1 MTESLIYEKATNW
14 VDRGAPAGPVISR
27 VLGFFFDCHGPEDQ
41 KWLALAS
48 EDVVGMVAADATD
61 VAVAGYLK
69 SVARSRGIEF
79 PARAR
84 QVSIACWHIA
94 KAAEVRD
101 RAEILLRRMPATPTR
116 PPAPLAEWVASKML
130 TASEFAEFKRE
141 LRHADAAR
149 DESVT
154 GSA

>member
-1 MTESLIYEKATNW
+1 MPESLISEKASNW
-14 VDRGAPAGPVISR
+14 VDRGAPAGPVIAR
-27 VLGFFFDCHGPEDQ
+27 VLGFFFDRHGPEDHD
-41 KWLALAS
+41 WLALAA
-48 EDVVGMVAADATD
+48 EDVIGMVAADATD

-84 QVSIACWHIA
+84 QVSISCWHIA
-94 KAAEVRD
+94 KAALVRD
-101 RAEILLRRMPATPTR
+101 RAEILLRRAPPTQA
-116 PPAPLAEWVASKML
+116 PQSAPLAEWVASKML
-130 TASEFAEFKRE
+130 TPDEFAEFKNE
-141 LRHADAAR
+141 LRRAGAEH

>member
-1 MTESLIYEKATNW
+1 MIESLIYENASNW
-14 VDRGAPAGPVISR
+14 VDRGAPAGPVIAR
-27 VLGFFFDCHGPEDQ
+27 VLGFFFECHGTEDQ

-48 EDVVGMVAADATD
+48 HDVVGMVAADATD

-101 RAEILLRRMPATPTR
+101 RAEILLRRVPTASAT
-116 PPAPLAEWVASKML
+116 PPAPLAEWVASKLL
-130 TASEFAEFKRE
+130 TTSEFAEFKRE
-141 LRHADAAR
+141 LRRADMER